1 MQALTLYSSL
11 LVVIRVTDYVP
22 FPRVCLQTASIV
34 LEDSSMR
41 IALYARVSTLDKGQ
55 DVTMQT
61 CALREYCQR
70 RGWDVVDEYVDSGI
84 SGSQSRRP
92 QLDRMMADA
101 RRRKFDVVCVW
112 KFDRF
117 ARSVSHL
124 LRALEEFDSL
134 GVQFVSLTE
143 AIDTSSAMGKML
155 FTILGSVAELE
166 RGLIRERT
174 VAGLRHARAKGKVLG
189 RPRKTVSDGQILA
202 LRQGGASLRSIA
214 AITGISHTMV
224 ASVCKKIPSET
235 VAATA

>member
-1 MQALTLYSSL
+1 M
-11 LVVIRVTDYVP
+11 RVAIYG
-22 FPRVCLQTASIV
+22 
-34 LEDSSMR
+34 
-41 IALYARVSTLDKGQ
+41 RVSTSDKGQ

-61 CALREYCQR
+61 RELREYCER
-70 RGWDVVDEYVDSGI
+70 RHWDIAAEYVDIGI
-84 SGSQSRRP
+84 SGSKDSRP
-92 QLDRMMADA
+92 ELNKLMADA
-101 RRRKFDVVCVW
+101 NRRRFDVVCVW

-124 LRALEEFDSL
+124 LRALEEFDNL
-134 GVQFVSLTE
+134 GIQFVSLTE

-174 VAGLRHARAKGKVLG
+174 IAGLRHARAKGKTLG

-202 LRQGGASLRSIA
+202 LRHGGASLRSIA
-214 AITGISHTMV
+214 KITGISHTMV

-235 VAATA
+235 MAASA